1 MPPPEVLPAEAYWER
16 EWLDKERSLL
26 FARTWTLAGSQMDL
40 ATPGDVVVV
49 DAGTDPLFVVRDEGG
64 ALRAFHNLCPHRGYK
79 LVSASGRL
87 SQSIRCDYH
96 FWNFLL
102 DGRLRHIPQAETQ
115 FPGLDKDRLGLRR
128 AAVAIWEDHVLV
140 HPDPKARLEDWLGP
154 FPSWLGTHRP
164 ARYVETARTVLPAR
178 CNWKLFV
185 ENHVDVL
192 HLWYLHARTLGI
204 ADHDLFEWWQA
215 GPHWGSYE
223 PMKDLAKAH
232 RRPTLPGLPGLDSLD
247 VDGVR
252 ANLLFPNLMVAATG
266 EAFLTYV
273 ARPTGPETTALE
285 LTVRTA
291 PGASAEEALD
301 YARPFLVEDIR
312 AAERVQETVRSG
324 VFGIGTLALEHEA
337 PILAFQAWVRHFLSG
352 ADAPVVDAAHEVAL
366 SSSGPTK

>member
-140 HPDPKARLEDWLGP
+140 HPDPEARLEDWLGP

-204 ADHDLFEWWQA
+204 ADHDSFEWWQA

-352 ADAPVVDAAHEVAL
+352 ADAPVVDTAHEVAL